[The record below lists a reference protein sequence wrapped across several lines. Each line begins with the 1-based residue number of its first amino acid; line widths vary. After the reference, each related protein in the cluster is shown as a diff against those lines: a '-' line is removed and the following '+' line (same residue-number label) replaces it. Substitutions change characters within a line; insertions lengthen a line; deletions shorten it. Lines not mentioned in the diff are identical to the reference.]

1 MTTKYNGNVAE
12 LRILDTWI
20 KLSRATNTVSKSIR
34 PTIEKNGLTVSQFGV
49 LELLLH
55 LGPQTQKTISNKLL
69 VSGGNMVTVL
79 DNLERDGLVTRRPYP
94 GDRRSYLVH
103 LDKKGRTLIT
113 RVFKEHLKDLAD
125 IFNVLSDAEKSELGR
140 LSKKLGVA
148 NKKRGNK

>member
-34 PTIEKNGLTVSQFGV
+34 PTIEKNGLTISQFGV

-55 LGPQTQKTISNKLL
+55 LGSQTQKTISNKLL

-79 DNLERDGLVTRRPYP
+79 DNLERNGLVTRRPYP

-113 RVFKEHLKDLAD
+113 RVFKDHLKDLTD
-125 IFNVLSDAEKSELGR
+125 IFNVLNDMEKSELGR

-148 NKKRGNK
+148 NKQ